1 VKSSVTSV
9 SNSPLPL
16 VQVINLAR
24 RPDRRQS
31 VTADFKGLGIPLLF
45 VEAVDGLGMIE
56 APIPGLSNTEK
67 ACWQSHLI
75 AMRNLLNS
83 ENDYTLVLE
92 DDAYPAE
99 EFSQT
104 ALGVLVEL
112 ARNQNLDVL
121 QLGFIEHLYHW
132 YKPQGL
138 TDLLMAL
145 KQKRLA
151 KDPETGIRFVRNEF
165 RAGAHAYLISKRGAK
180 ILASCVETPPMLPF
194 DGFLEVLSK
203 QGGRA
208 SGLQM
213 ARLSSSMIQQRSR
226 LAAKTEV
233 DSDVAGRNGE

>member
-1 VKSSVTSV
+1 MTSV
-9 SNSPLPL
+9 SNSANVL

-24 RPDRRQS
+24 RPDRRET
-31 VTADFKGLGIPLLF
+31 VLADFKGLGIAPLF
-45 VEAVDGLGMIE
+45 VEAVDGLE
-56 APIPGLSNTEK
+56 LVEPPIPGLSNTEK

-75 AMRNLLNS
+75 AMRTLLNS
-83 ENDYTLVLE
+83 GRDYSLVLE

-99 EFSQT
+99 EFFQSN
-104 ALGVLVEL
+104 LNVLVQL
-112 ARNQNLDVL
+112 SRNQNLDVL

-151 KDPETGIRFVRNEF
+151 RDTETGIKFVRNEF

-180 ILASCVETPPMLPF
+180 ILTNCVETPPMLPF
-194 DGFLEVLSK
+194 DGFLEVLSR

-208 SGLQM
+208 SGMQIS
-213 ARLSSSMIQQRSR
+213 RLSSSIIQQRSR
-226 LAAKTEV
+226 VTAKTKI
-233 DSDVAGRNGE
+233 DSDVAVRNEE